1 MLDYVRVNK
10 FSYYYIIIIIVIYS
24 SDVNVHCRR
33 VRLALSLESSLASL
47 LKFSPTGVRTTQQA
61 CAGLSAGYL
70 ASPSSCLWPVFC
82 RWLTTMH
89 ISLALVLVWCSAL
102 RWCRTWRSEHTTSGV
117 NWPLW
122 LSVLCWQLAFSPSC
136 LSFSTSRP
144 STRVPAAS
152 ILTVFRSRPHSAEAP
167 RCASTETRTDSD
179 CQFT

>member
-82 RWLTTMH
+82 R
-89 ISLALVLVWCSAL
+89 
-102 RWCRTWRSEHTTSGV
+102 
-117 NWPLW
+117 
-122 LSVLCWQLAFSPSC
+122 
-136 LSFSTSRP
+136 
-144 STRVPAAS
+144 
-152 ILTVFRSRPHSAEAP
+152 
-167 RCASTETRTDSD
+167 
-179 CQFT
+179 